1 LSRRWPTAPL
11 LGAGAGTLHAR
22 TFAILPPG
30 LRGGW
35 SWGAAAE
42 AACRAGYVAR
52 GFVYVSIGLVAMLAA
67 LGRTP
72 HAKGAQGALIE
83 AWADWPAGVAL
94 IWLTGVGLYG
104 FAGWRVLQSVF
115 DADRQGRKPK
125 ALAARAGQAL
135 SGLVYGGLAVSTF
148 GLLDALEDLREPD
161 DQAATRAFVAQAL
174 DWPLG
179 AWAVMAAGVFILA
192 LGAGNILQA
201 LTRDFCRQLVCDRG
215 IGRWAQLFGRAGYL
229 ARGVAFLPAGALMI
243 SAGLHARASEAGGVG
258 AALEA
263 LGDRPHGGLIL
274 GLVGAG
280 LIAFGLFAF
289 VEARYRLIR
298 AAEVVEG

>member
-1 LSRRWPTAPL
+1 LV
-11 LGAGAGTLHAR
+11 AR

-30 LRGGW
+30 LRRGW

-42 AACRAGYVAR
+42 AASRAGYVAR
-52 GFVYVSIGLVAMLAA
+52 GFVYVSIGLVAVLAA

-72 HAKGAQGALIE
+72 QAEGAQGALFE
-83 AWADWPAGVAL
+83 AWADWPAGAVL
-94 IWLTGVGLYG
+94 IWLTGLGLYG

-115 DADRQGRKPK
+115 DADRQGREPK
-125 ALAARAGQAL
+125 ALVARAGQAL

-161 DQAATRAFVAQAL
+161 DQAATRAFVGQAL
-174 DWPLG
+174 DWPFG
-179 AWAVMAAGVFILA
+179 GWAVMAAGGFIFA

-215 IGRWAQLFGRAGYL
+215 IGRWAQAFGRAGYL
-229 ARGVAFLPAGALMI
+229 ARGIAFLPAGVLMV
-243 SAGLHARASEAGGVG
+243 SAGFGGAGVEAGGVG
-258 AALEA
+258 AALEV
-263 LGDRPHGGLIL
+263 LGGMPHGGLIL

-289 VEARYRLIR
+289 VEARYRVIR